1 MIRARKSAA
10 SAYLDDSNDED
21 GSVALTWIMGLPY
34 TELRE
39 EERRADIFSTMWV
52 TYRSGFPRMEPYAYT
67 DDSGWGC
74 MLRSAQMLMV
84 QALQRHS
91 LGRSWR
97 VPRTLEERLRVPE
110 YRRLLQLFADQPGED
125 SLFSIHNMCQIGIR
139 YDKLPGEWYGPTT
152 AACVLRDIA
161 ELYNA
166 LPIPPPPPLRQTG
179 TTGTAAR
186 CPPQTAPPRQDKM
199 SPVAENGDHGV
210 VRSSNRDKNGDN
222 GLQDR
227 AERSNN
233 DRVAPCAC
241 AGGADAGAAVTLAAG
256 VASGDGQDISSVE
269 NAAGACASR
278 SRSPSRAS
286 GERGRQVQS
295 VRAATSGRRDGGS
308 GTDCEGGCGIVS
320 PESVSLRPLRVFVS
334 QGDVVYIDE
343 VEAMALRKGVD
354 EGAMGISRDG
364 VVGKGGADEGSTAG
378 STVEAGGSSNT
389 DGGEQGVARSIKGD
403 DTAGRNGLM
412 GEEEGLVD
420 GDQET
425 TSDRGSSPPAFYDP
439 LLNPGVDD
447 SGKKEKEAWSSAV
460 VLLVPLRLGLDELGA
475 GYIPGL
481 SAMLRVPQSL
491 GFLGGRPNHATFW
504 IGTQGDTLTGLDPHT
519 TQAAPEMGAGF
530 PSERY
535 MHSLHCQHPVTMD
548 IRRID
553 PSLALAFYLP
563 DRRSFQDLT
572 KRIRQTNPPPF
583 SVEQTRPDYEGEMG
597 LAFMINQRDDDGTTD
612 DEEDEYV
619 FVKGP
624 ER

>member
-1 MIRARKSAA
+1 MLSYAMANSLCFQVVARPSYVGRATPCAGVPPTASALRGSTRGRQSVLDTQYVPGADKRLDGASGVVWKGRIEKKGYGGARLFSTLVAQLSPHVPTPITEELGCLLEQGRSRNNAPTQEPNLPYGFVCQQQPNYRACSAQHGERQHALWSALRKS
-10 SAYLDDSNDED
+10 
-21 GSVALTWIMGLPY
+21 
-34 TELRE
+34 
-39 EERRADIFSTMWV
+39 
-52 TYRSGFPRMEPYAYT
+52 YRKNSI
-67 DDSGWGC
+67 
-74 MLRSAQMLMV
+74 QKV
-84 QALQRHS
+84 
-91 LGRSWR
+91 
-97 VPRTLEERLRVPE
+97 
-110 YRRLLQLFADQPGED
+110 RLLVA
-125 SLFSIHNMCQIGIR
+125 SSIDPCVQRNNDPISYPTQIGIR

-227 AERSNN
+227 VERSNN

-412 GEEEGLVD
+412 GEGEGLVD

-475 GYIPGL
+475 GYIPGALLKIQFAFAGWKARNCPQRL
-481 SAMLRVPQSL
+481 SSL
-491 GFLGGRPNHATFW
+491 F
-504 IGTQGDTLTGLDPHT
+504 
-519 TQAAPEMGAGF
+519 
-530 PSERY
+530 
-535 MHSLHCQHPVTMD
+535 
-548 IRRID
+548 IRSPR
-553 PSLALAFYLP
+553 
-563 DRRSFQDLT
+563 
-572 KRIRQTNPPPF
+572 
-583 SVEQTRPDYEGEMG
+583 
-597 LAFMINQRDDDGTTD
+597 
-612 DEEDEYV
+612 
-619 FVKGP
+619 
-624 ER
+624 